1 MDMGLGQNWA
11 AHKCIVLKTEE
22 GLARFSSKG
31 QPFLPMWHL
40 LVRSFQHIGGPDLSG
55 SSYGCFSASCG

>member
-1 MDMGLGQNWA
+1 MDMGLGQKCA
-11 AHKCIVLKTEE
+11 AHKRIVLEE
-22 GLARFSSKG
+22 GLVRFSRKG